1 MAAMK
6 DTYLDICEY
15 MDAHGF
21 GDYSRADYRTR
32 CEMEDTALAYAAK
45 EQTRPSFFAYIG
57 AKRLRERYEE
67 GTASASDVRTLL
79 TSRAINVADAANY
92 YRAHGWTLPKFG
104 LRA

>member
-32 CEMEDTALAYAAK
+32 CEMEDTALAYAAM
-45 EQTRPSFFAYIG
+45 EQTRPSFIAYIS
-57 AKRLRERYEE
+57 AKRTRERYAD
-67 GTASASDVRTLL
+67 GTASVSDVRNLL
-79 TSRAINVADAANY
+79 ASHTISVIDAVNY

-104 LRA
+104 LRS